1 MLSKL
6 LPLIMKKTIFAATVA
21 VALLISG
28 AAYGEQQL
36 AYDPEDDDPA
46 PRSGLKTKYPEPSQ
60 EVLRARENKTLPPHL
75 RFNRLH
81 KPKAAPH
88 LAPSLDSLHDA
99 SLGSVQKEILPPSVG
114 MKGLSPDGFG
124 NMVDWVKVLENGEI
138 APVTMISDDAEEQGI
153 FTAEIVIPAVGW
165 TPDVIFPHKAHTIW
179 LACSNCHEAQT
190 FDVPF
195 FEPSAGENPI
205 TMTEIA
211 QGKWCGWC
219 HSGVKEKV
227 AFPLADCMRCHSGP
241 VKKEP
246 TPLKPYMMKKAA
258 KTAGQ

>member
-1 MLSKL
+1 
-6 LPLIMKKTIFAATVA
+6 MKKSMFTATIA
-21 VALLISG
+21 VAMLINS

-36 AYDPEDDDPA
+36 SYDPADGDPA
-46 PRSGLKTKYPEPSQ
+46 PRSGLKTKYPDPSK
-60 EVLRARENKTLPPHL
+60 EVFKARENKDLPPHL
-75 RFNRLH
+75 RFNRLL
-81 KPKAAPH
+81 KPKPAPH
-88 LAPSLDSLHDA
+88 LAPSSDGLHDA
-99 SLGSVQKEILPPSVG
+99 SLGSVQKEILQPDVG
-114 MKGLSPDGFG
+114 MKGLSPDRFG
-124 NMVDWVKVLENGEI
+124 NRVDWVKTLENGEI
-138 APVTMISDDAEEQGI
+138 APVTMISDDAEEQGL

-190 FDVPF
+190 FDEPF

-219 HSGVKEKV
+219 HSGAIEKV

-241 VKKEP
+241 LKKKA
-246 TPLKPYMMKKAA
+246 TPIKSYMLEKAA
-258 KTAGQ
+258 KTAGK

>member
-1 MLSKL
+1 MRRT
-6 LPLIMKKTIFAATVA
+6 LIGAGVIVS
-21 VALLISG
+21 LLING

-36 AYDPEDDDPA
+36 VYDPEDNDPA
-46 PRSGLKTKYPEPSQ
+46 PRSGLKTKYPKPSQ
-60 EVLRARENKTLPPHL
+60 DIIDARKNTTLPPHL
-75 RFNRLH
+75 RFNRLL
-81 KPKAAPH
+81 KPKPAPH
-88 LAPSLDSLHDA
+88 LAPMEDGLHDT
-99 SLGSVQKEILPPSVG
+99 SLGSVQKEILPPAVG

-124 NMVDWVKVLENGEI
+124 NRVDWVKTLENGEI
-138 APVTMISDDAEEQGI
+138 APVTMISDDAEEQGL
-153 FTAEIVIPAVGW
+153 FTAEIIIPAVGW
-165 TPDVIFPHKAHTIW
+165 TPDVIFPHRAHAIW

-241 VKKEP
+241 LKKEA
-246 TPLKPYMMKKAA
+246 TPIKPYMKQKAA
-258 KTAGQ
+258 N